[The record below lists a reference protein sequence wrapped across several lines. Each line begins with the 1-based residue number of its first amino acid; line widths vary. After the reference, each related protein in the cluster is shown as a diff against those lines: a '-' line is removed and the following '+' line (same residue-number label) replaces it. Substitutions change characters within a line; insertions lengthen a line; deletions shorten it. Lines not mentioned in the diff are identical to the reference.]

1 MSTQL
6 PTDPA
11 VKPVTLR
18 TLAKRKADGGP
29 RITMLTAYDA
39 TFARLIDDA
48 GIDCILVG
56 DSLGMVIK
64 GEKQTLN
71 VSIDEMAY
79 HVAAVARGAT
89 RAHIIADLPFL
100 TYHASVDA
108 AVLHAGRLLQAGAHA
123 VKLEGGK
130 AMVPVVRRLVELG
143 IPVMGH
149 VGLLPQS
156 VHALGGFV
164 VQGKDEVSKARIL
177 DDAKAL
183 EAAGAYAIVL
193 EGIPAG
199 LAKTITTALRIP
211 TIGIGAGNVCDGQV
225 LVLYDLL
232 GMNRVFTPRFV
243 KKYVDGGQVMVD
255 AFRAYA
261 DDVRSGAFPGDEHT
275 YVEKS

>member
-1 MSTQL
+1 
-6 PTDPA
+6 
-11 VKPVTLR
+11 V
-18 TLAKRKADGGP
+18 
-29 RITMLTAYDA
+29 
-39 TFARLIDDA
+39 
-48 GIDCILVG
+48 
-56 DSLGMVIK
+56 K

-79 HVAAVARGAT
+79 HVAAVARGTT

-108 AVLHAGRLLQAGAHA
+108 AVLNAGRLLQAGAHA
-123 VKLEGGK
+123 VKLEGGT

-164 VQGKDEVSKARIL
+164 VQGKDDASKSRIL

-199 LAKTITTALRIP
+199 LAKTITAALRVP

-243 KKYVDGGQVMVD
+243 KKYIDGGEVMVN